1 MTPLKECLVTGR
13 NREERLHMKKLL
25 LASALA
31 GALLSPIANAADYVV
46 DYKGAHASIN
56 FKIQHL
62 GYSWLTGRFD
72 KFDGTFNYDANNVAA
87 SKIVINIDATSI
99 NSNHG
104 ERDKHLRNPDVLDTS
119 KFATAKFVSSSVKDL
134 GNGKLA
140 IMGDLTLRGVTKPIT
155 IDAEKIGEGKD
166 PWGGYRV
173 GFSGKVR
180 LKMADFGIPINLGP
194 ASTHVDL
201 DLHIEGIRQ

>member
-1 MTPLKECLVTGR
+1 
-13 NREERLHMKKLL
+13 MKKLL

-31 GALLSPIANAADYVV
+31 GALLSPIANAADYIV

-56 FKIQHL
+56 FKIKHL

-72 KFDGTFNYDANNVAA
+72 KFDGKFNYDAKNPEAT
-87 SKIVINIDATSI
+87 KIVVNIDATSI
-99 NSNHG
+99 NSNHA
-104 ERDKHLRNPDVLDTS
+104 ERDKHLRNDDVLDVS
-119 KFATAKFVSSSVKDL
+119 KYAAAKFESTSVKDL
-134 GNGKLA
+134 GNGKLEVK
-140 IMGDLTLRGVTKPIT
+140 GNLTLRGVTKPVT

-173 GFSGKVR
+173 GFSGTTR
-180 LKMADFGIPINLGP
+180 IKMADYGIPIQLGP
-194 ASTHVDL
+194 DSTHVDL